1 MFDIRIF
8 LNMDGKI
15 TILVAVYN
23 TEKYLREC
31 LDSLVNQ
38 TYKNI
43 QIICIDDDSTD
54 GSFDILQEYSKK
66 DNRILVLKNEINSG
80 QSKTRNRGL
89 KYANGDFITFVD
101 SDDYIA
107 PDTFENIINVFNNNP
122 LTDCVLFDFIR
133 FWDDGKTEP
142 YVNNTDKTVFTGEEA
157 MRLSLD
163 WSLHG
168 AYVIRADIHKK
179 YPYDESTRYTADD
192 ITTKQH
198 FFSSREVRLSSGKY
212 FYRQRS
218 ESISNAITIRRFD
231 VFIAD
236 YSLKKHLEELG
247 VTRDILSIHERLRW
261 YSLINHWIFF
271 AKNKSCF
278 TQKEQNEIA
287 TSFDYHVSTIDKS
300 LIPLSLKL
308 HTLYIPFL
316 GTKGMKFWAILY
328 SNLRKIIPDILLK
341 KRLKF

>member
-1 MFDIRIF
+1 M
-8 LNMDGKI
+8 GEKI

-31 LDSLVNQ
+31 LDSLINQ
-38 TYKNI
+38 TYKNL
-43 QIICIDDDSTD
+43 QIICIDDASTD
-54 GSFDILQEYSKK
+54 GSLNILQEYAQK
-66 DNRILVLKNEINSG
+66 DNRILVLQNEINSG
-80 QSKTRNRGL
+80 QSKTRNHGL
-89 KYANGDFITFVD
+89 KYADGDYITFVD
-101 SDDYIA
+101 SDDFIA
-107 PDTFENIINVFNNNP
+107 PDTFENIINVFKNNP
-122 LTDCVLFDFIR
+122 LTDGVLFDFIR
-133 FWDDGKTEP
+133 FWEDGKTEA
-142 YVNNTDKTVFTGEEA
+142 YVNHTDKTVFTGEEA

-163 WSLHG
+163 WSIHG
-168 AYVIRADIHKK
+168 VYVLRADIHKK

-247 VTRDILSIHERLRW
+247 VTRDILAIHERLRW

-271 AKNKSCF
+271 TENKSSF
-278 TQKEQNEIA
+278 TKEEQNEI
-287 TSFDYHVSTIDKS
+287 TESFNYHASTIDKS
-300 LIPLSLKL
+300 LIPLSQKL
-308 HTLYIPFL
+308 RTLYIPFL
-316 GTKGMKFWAILY
+316 GTKGMKFWAVFY
-328 SNLRKIIPDILLK
+328 SKIRKITPSILLR

>member
-1 MFDIRIF
+1 MFEAK
-8 LNMDGKI
+8 GKI

-31 LDSLVNQ
+31 LDSLINQ
-38 TYKNI
+38 TYKNL
-43 QIICIDDDSTD
+43 QIICIDDASTD
-54 GSFDILQEYSKK
+54 GSLDILHEYTQK
-66 DNRILVLKNEINSG
+66 DNRILVLQNEINSG
-80 QSKTRNRGL
+80 QSKTRNHGL
-89 KYANGDFITFVD
+89 KYADGDYITFVD
-101 SDDYIA
+101 SDDFIA

-133 FWDDGKTEP
+133 FWEDGNTES
-142 YVNNTDKTVFTGEEA
+142 YVNHTDKTVFTGEEA
-157 MRLSLD
+157 MKLSLD
-163 WSLHG
+163 WSIHG
-168 AYVIRADIHKK
+168 VYVLRADIHKK

-236 YSLKKHLEELG
+236 YSLKKHLKELG
-247 VTRDILSIHERLRW
+247 VTRDILAIHERLRW

-271 AKNKSCF
+271 TENKSSF
-278 TQKEQNEIA
+278 TQEEQNEI
-287 TSFDYHVSTIDKS
+287 TESFDYHASTIDKS
-300 LIPLSLKL
+300 LIPLSQKL
-308 HTLYIPFL
+308 RTLYIPFL
-316 GTKGMKFWAILY
+316 GTKGMKFWAVFY
-328 SNLRKIIPDILLK
+328 SKIRKNTPSILLR